1 MRDHLLKE
9 AVCLIYHVINQTRV
23 HAKKATKKMKKDN
36 QILFAVELKAKN
48 ELRPLKFLN

>member
-23 HAKKATKKMKKDN
+23 HAKKSNQKD
-36 QILFAVELKAKN
+36 EKG
-48 ELRPLKFLN
+48 